1 VDSVNLAGEVR
12 AAINR
17 HPAVDRISLVGSR
30 SRGGATTLSDWDF
43 AVRTTDFVALAAD
56 LPALVNDLKPLGQQW
71 DPLGDVK
78 TYMLMLPGPAKVD
91 LIFDMPQ
98 DPKPP
103 WRVVPETLHAVDHH
117 FWDWALWLAGKDLRG
132 EEALVRTELGKMF
145 GHLLR
150 PMGAKSPPET
160 IAAAVR
166 LYARLRG
173 EQERRFDVA
182 VPGRIGRDVT
192 RALRAAEVL

>member
-1 VDSVNLAGEVR
+1 MNLAGEVS
-12 AAINR
+12 AAIHR

-30 SRGGATTLSDWDF
+30 SRGDATPLSDWDF
-43 AVRTTDFVALAAD
+43 AIGTSDFDAIAAD
-56 LPALVNDLKPLGQQW
+56 LPALVAGLEPLGQQW

-78 TYMLMLPGPAKVD
+78 TYMLMLPGAVKVD
-91 LIFDMPQ
+91 LIFDRPQ
-98 DPKPP
+98 EPQPP
-103 WRVVPETLHAVDHH
+103 WSIVPETLHAVDHH
-117 FWDWALWLAGKDLRG
+117 FWDWALWLAGKGLRG
-132 EEALVRTELGKMF
+132 EEELLRTELGKMF

-150 PMGAKSPPET
+150 PMGANSSPET

-166 LYARLRG
+166 LYAKLRG

-192 RALRAAEVL
+192 RALRAAGVL